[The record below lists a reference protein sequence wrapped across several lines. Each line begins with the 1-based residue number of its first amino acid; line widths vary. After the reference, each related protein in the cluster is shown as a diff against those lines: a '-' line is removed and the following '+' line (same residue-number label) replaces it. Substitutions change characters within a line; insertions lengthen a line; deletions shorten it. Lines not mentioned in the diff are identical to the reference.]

1 MAVAY
6 NRYFCDTWLKI
17 YRLPNFNMFFQLVLL
32 KLFKSELFSCLP
44 KVDQGIK
51 SCKEPVRSDGKAHFA
66 SISTRTAKGAGASP
80 PPTFLEK
87 RFFSCF
93 TNMKYVSIFGLNSKL
108 LPLTL
113 ILVLFTLVREKQ
125 QEGTIV

>member
-1 MAVAY
+1 
-6 NRYFCDTWLKI
+6 
-17 YRLPNFNMFFQLVLL
+17 MFFQLVLL

-44 KVDQGIK
+44 KVDQGIE

-66 SISTRTAKGAGASP
+66 SISTRTAEGAGGGASP

-113 ILVLFTLVREKQ
+113 ILVLLTLVREKQ